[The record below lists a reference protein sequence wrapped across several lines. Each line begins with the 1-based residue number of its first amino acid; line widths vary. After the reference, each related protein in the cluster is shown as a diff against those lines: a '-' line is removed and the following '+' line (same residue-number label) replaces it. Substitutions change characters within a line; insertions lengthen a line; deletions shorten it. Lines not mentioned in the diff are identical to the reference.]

1 MNEYI
6 NHKVNKTLSDTKTGG
21 LNRCEYRVFVVKKI
35 WLPFLFITTTLIGQ
49 NMEKKVSFESLSPNL
64 IVSDVNKAVDY
75 YTKTLGFS
83 LIASV
88 PESGSFNWAMV
99 MRDGITM
106 MFQSLP
112 SIQEDMPGLKVSAQG
127 SLGTFY
133 IKIKGVD
140 SFYKELKGKVEIAVE
155 MRTTFYGAKEFVI
168 KDQDGY
174 FLCFAEDVK

>member
-1 MNEYI
+1 QI
-6 NHKVNKTLSDTKTGG
+6 
-21 LNRCEYRVFVVKKI
+21 
-35 WLPFLFITTTLIGQ
+35 
-49 NMEKKVSFESLSPNL
+49 MEKKITFESLSPNL
-64 IVSDVNKAVDY
+64 IVNDVNKAVDF

-88 PESGSFNWAMV
+88 PESGTFNWAMV

-112 SIQEDMPGLKVSAQG
+112 SMQEDMPGLKIQAKG

-140 SFYKELKGKVEIAVE
+140 AFYKELKGKTDIVVDI
-155 MRTTFYGAKEFVI
+155 RTTFYGAKEFVI

-174 FLCFAEDVK
+174 F

>member
-1 MNEYI
+1 ME
-6 NHKVNKTLSDTKTGG
+6 KVN
-21 LNRCEYRVFVVKKI
+21 
-35 WLPFLFITTTLIGQ
+35 
-49 NMEKKVSFESLSPNL
+49 FESLSPNL
-64 IVSDVNKAVDY
+64 VVADVNKAVNY
-75 YTKTLGFS
+75 YTTTLGFA

-106 MFQSLP
+106 MFQTLP
-112 SIQEDMPGLKVSAQG
+112 SIQEDMPGLKIQAKG

-140 SFYKELKGKVEIAVE
+140 AFYKELKGKADIVVE
-155 MRTTFYGAKEFVI
+155 MRTTFYGAKEFAI